1 MKDIA
6 DWRNCIDDI
15 DSQLLR
21 LLNERARCA
30 CEIGRIKEKNG
41 MKVYNPDRERAILSM
56 LGDKNEGP
64 LADGAII
71 KIFETIIEQCRTL
84 EDDKKL

>member
-30 CEIGRIKEKNG
+30 CEIGCIKEKNG
-41 MKVYNPDRERAILSM
+41 MTVYNPDRERAILSK
-56 LGDKNEGP
+56 LGDKNKGP
-64 LADGAII
+64 LADSAIQ
-71 KIFETIIEQCRTL
+71 KIFETIIEQCRSL
-84 EDDKKL
+84 EKEKK

>member
-15 DSQLLR
+15 DSQLLM

-41 MKVYNPDRERAILSM
+41 MEVYNPARERAILTK
-56 LGDKNEGP
+56 LVEKNEGP
-64 LADGAII
+64 LTDSAVQ
-71 KIFETIIEQCRTL
+71 KIFETIIEQCRSL
-84 EDDKKL
+84 EKEK